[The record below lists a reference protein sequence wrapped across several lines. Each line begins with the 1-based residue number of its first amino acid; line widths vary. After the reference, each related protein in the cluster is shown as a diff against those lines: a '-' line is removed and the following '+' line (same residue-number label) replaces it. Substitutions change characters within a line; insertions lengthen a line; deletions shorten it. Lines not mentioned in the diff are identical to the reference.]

1 MMSPKFILLS
11 FAFVT
16 IFSFGLTAQKNNH
29 KQVFN
34 KHEIQKYI
42 KAEMKAEQIPGL
54 AYAVVLDDKIID
66 SGAYGWAN
74 LELKSPVT
82 MHSKFAIG
90 STGKIFTASAIMLLQ
105 KERKLSIDDPINKYL
120 DSLPESWKK
129 ITIRHL
135 LSHTSGIKDYL
146 NNFPG
151 YIAIEDDDARQD
163 ITEADFLRM
172 LKKYRLNFE
181 PGERWA
187 YCNAGFVLLGFIV
200 HKVSGMPLP
209 QFMKQNF
216 FDPLGMKETQ
226 YVSVSE
232 IIPNRASGYSFD
244 DNNKLS
250 NGMYI
255 SNFYSSLGDMGII
268 TTAGDMA
275 KWSIAL
281 DKKKI
286 LDKETLEQMWT
297 PAQLK
302 NGMEV
307 TDIAGSYGLG
317 WGVEDY
323 RGYKLLGHTGSFGSG
338 YAADFIRFP
347 EKNLSVIILT
357 NLNSTESRWI
367 SCNLAGFF
375 SPELKGIDQLSVQQN
390 KASNPTKVY
399 ALLKGLG
406 NDNLYTSES
415 HAQK

>member
-1 MMSPKFILLS
+1 
-11 FAFVT
+11 
-16 IFSFGLTAQKNNH
+16 
-29 KQVFN
+29 
-34 KHEIQKYI
+34 
-42 KAEMKAEQIPGL
+42 
-54 AYAVVLDDKIID
+54 
-66 SGAYGWAN
+66 
-74 LELKSPVT
+74 
-82 MHSKFAIG
+82 
-90 STGKIFTASAIMLLQ
+90 
-105 KERKLSIDDPINKYL
+105 
-120 DSLPESWKK
+120 
-129 ITIRHL
+129 
-135 LSHTSGIKDYL
+135 
-146 NNFPG
+146 
-151 YIAIEDDDARQD
+151 
-163 ITEADFLRM
+163 M

-406 NDNLYTSES
+406 NDNLDTSVVTSNFKQRVNPMMKLIFSPEYDWQTLLHFLRS
-415 HAQK
+415 DSVINKVLLRYAVPVKKINYYQLKIQNKIHYLAIYFTADNKIADMAGY